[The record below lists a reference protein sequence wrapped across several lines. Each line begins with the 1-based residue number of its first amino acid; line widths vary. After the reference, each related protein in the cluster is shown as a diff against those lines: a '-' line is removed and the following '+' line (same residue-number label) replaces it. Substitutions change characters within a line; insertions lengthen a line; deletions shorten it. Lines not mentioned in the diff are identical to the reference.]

1 MPGTPPP
8 APVINESFLDWLAKT
23 PQRPFFAFI
32 NYCDCHVPYE
42 PEEQEQTAAREEQRQ
57 VFFWGIDAPM
67 ASQPDTNSVILR
79 LARDAYEN
87 CLHGLDRHVGELLK
101 AIEDRGQLKNTIVVI
116 TSDHGEQFGEHGLI
130 QHADSLYRPVL
141 HVPLVVIAPNSPAAG
156 QRVRQIV
163 TLRDLPATI
172 LDLLKI
178 PHSGIAG
185 ESFAAA
191 ITNGPSAPLPSG
203 PKFAFVSKGINYPAW
218 HPNAAGP
225 VTAVFQGGRYCV
237 RSPAT
242 EEMYDFQSDPEEK
255 TNLVSVADVRVTLGQ
270 LRSLLPGREIK

>member
-1 MPGTPPP
+1 M
-8 APVINESFLDWLAKT
+8 
-23 PQRPFFAFI
+23 
-32 NYCDCHVPYE
+32 
-42 PEEQEQTAAREEQRQ
+42 
-57 VFFWGIDAPM
+57 
-67 ASQPDTNSVILR
+67 
-79 LARDAYEN
+79 
-87 CLHGLDRHVGELLK
+87 
-101 AIEDRGQLKNTIVVI
+101 
-116 TSDHGEQFGEHGLI
+116 
-130 QHADSLYRPVL
+130 
-141 HVPLVVIAPNSPAAG
+141 
-156 QRVRQIV
+156 V

-242 EEMYDFQSDPEEK
+242 EELYDFQSDPEEK

-270 LRSLLPGREIK
+270 LRSLLPGREIM